1 MVATWSCL
9 AFSHAPLA
17 FYFLMNINSLNCK
30 MVCIQASATAR
41 KHDNG
46 FHLPNSLG
54 RDNCSKQQNCTFSS
68 RLCIIPEN
76 NLYTPVLD
84 SPTEVTYAQP
94 YQYHGTTCE
103 NHVLQAEA
111 SEMGRV
117 ESYPQLQ
124 TKAPSSPD
132 HALLSWGEK
141 LLPDKFRTARKPSIF
156 LIISLGKRKFYNTA
170 SSLAIAE
177 REKN

>member
-1 MVATWSCL
+1 MEHENTM
-9 AFSHAPLA
+9 
-17 FYFLMNINSLNCK
+17 YCK
-30 MVCIQASATAR
+30 R
-41 KHDNG
+41 KLLSWGRKVGHKIG
-46 FHLPNSLG
+46 F
-54 RDNCSKQQNCTFSS
+54 T
-68 RLCIIPEN
+68 
-76 NLYTPVLD
+76 
-84 SPTEVTYAQP
+84 

-103 NHVLQAEA
+103 NHVLQAKA

-156 LIISLGKRKFYNTA
+156 CIYGENGISTQTMRMVSN
-170 SSLAIAE
+170 
-177 REKN
+177 